1 MSNSFSKYYCV
12 LSGKSTSVVSGCRCW
27 AKCGQLG
34 NNSTQISICVSVYC
48 CDSARWT
55 RRQESGHPD
64 PGLSRRILESSCA
77 RKCCT
82 EKRFFSQQVHSVV
95 NSRRD
100 LSRVS
105 HCHTMAGDIY
115 SSIEGGLQRTDIGAN
130 SWMTIPLNFQLL
142 ITYLTTFQI

>member
-1 MSNSFSKYYCV
+1 M
-12 LSGKSTSVVSGCRCW
+12 
-27 AKCGQLG
+27 
-34 NNSTQISICVSVYC
+34 SVYC

-130 SWMTIPLNFQLL
+130 SLKLSTNNNITLL
-142 ITYLTTFQI
+142 RFTPIAAFTVHQHPAISELYSDHPRQESVSSCSTEGATLEDSSRIGKCF

>member
-1 MSNSFSKYYCV
+1 MGSGQSAASLAIIVHKYP
-12 LSGKSTSVVSGCRCW
+12 SVCLCIVV
-27 AKCGQLG
+27 
-34 NNSTQISICVSVYC
+34 T
-48 CDSARWT
+48 ARWT

-130 SWMTIPLNFQLL
+130 S
-142 ITYLTTFQI
+142 